1 VDYDFF
7 TTMGIRPLAGR
18 DFDRRYPSDTSSV
31 VTNVVISK
39 SFSEELGK
47 QDAAGLVF
55 YPDSSAAPWNIIGV
69 VPDIHFYSMYE
80 KATPLAFMMTRSD
93 YLGYILVKVK
103 AANPLQVMNL
113 IRTTY
118 KTIEPDNPLSPSFL
132 SENTRRWYDKEQ
144 KLSSIF
150 FSAATMAIVL
160 SCLGLFAI
168 VSLVLEQRRKEIGI
182 RKVLGASVLLIS
194 GLLSRN
200 FLKLIAL
207 AFFISV
213 PLSWYFLNHWLEN
226 FIYRTQIS
234 WWIFPLAGLVSITI
248 ALATIGFRT
257 VQASLKNPV
266 ESLRAE

>member
-1 VDYDFF
+1 
-7 TTMGIRPLAGR
+7 
-18 DFDRRYPSDTSSV
+18 
-31 VTNVVISK
+31 
-39 SFSEELGK
+39 
-47 QDAAGLVF
+47 
-55 YPDSSAAPWNIIGV
+55 
-69 VPDIHFYSMYE
+69 
-80 KATPLAFMMTRSD
+80 
-93 YLGYILVKVK
+93 
-103 AANPLQVMNL
+103 
-113 IRTTY
+113 
-118 KTIEPDNPLSPSFL
+118 
-132 SENTRRWYDKEQ
+132 
-144 KLSSIF
+144 
-150 FSAATMAIVL
+150 MAIVL

-257 VQASLKNPV
+257 VQASLTSPV